1 MEDLV
6 RVARDRDEAKA
17 RDSYT
22 STSEY
27 WNNSNAE
34 YPDVYTSRRVYIHR
48 DIRTIARNKTFFAML
63 AAPSFFSL
71 LEQPQRR
78 QDALKKVEATA
89 RNSSPFVGY
98 QTGAKP
104 MSPVSFGAEIPR
116 DPRLFLFFSFRF
128 LFFFFLR
135 ANRFVARVQSL
146 SIAEHELR
154 GLDGEKGG
162 KNAEKELVRPDL
174 DEFIVPSRFSWVAGL
189 KNRLRAE
196 RNSRIPRRLHFDVCF
211 WAGRMKNLARAVEAC
226 EQFHWRTSID
236 GRGYRAIFLPLSLS
250 LLWRMEINYYEVLRR
265 GRKEGTV
272 ASRSESSRIKV

>member
-63 AAPSFFSL
+63 AAPSFFFL

-116 DPRLFLFFSFRF
+116 DPRLFLFFSFF
-128 LFFFFLR
+128 R

-146 SIAEHELR
+146 SIPEHELR
-154 GLDGEKGG
+154 GLDGKKGG

-174 DEFIVPSRFSWVAGL
+174 DEFIVPSRFS
-189 KNRLRAE
+189 
-196 RNSRIPRRLHFDVCF
+196 
-211 WAGRMKNLARAVEAC
+211 
-226 EQFHWRTSID
+226 
-236 GRGYRAIFLPLSLS
+236 
-250 LLWRMEINYYEVLRR
+250 
-265 GRKEGTV
+265 
-272 ASRSESSRIKV
+272 

>member
-135 ANRFVARVQSL
+135 ANHFVARVQSL
-146 SIAEHELR
+146 SIPEHELR

-174 DEFIVPSRFSWVAGL
+174 DEFIVPSRFS
-189 KNRLRAE
+189 
-196 RNSRIPRRLHFDVCF
+196 
-211 WAGRMKNLARAVEAC
+211 
-226 EQFHWRTSID
+226 
-236 GRGYRAIFLPLSLS
+236 
-250 LLWRMEINYYEVLRR
+250 
-265 GRKEGTV
+265 
-272 ASRSESSRIKV
+272 

>member
-189 KNRLRAE
+189 KNRSRAE

>member
-63 AAPSFFSL
+63 AAPSFFFL

-128 LFFFFLR
+128 LFFFSRQPFR
-135 ANRFVARVQSL
+135 SKGAISIHPGTRITRV
-146 SIAEHELR
+146 
-154 GLDGEKGG
+154 G
-162 KNAEKELVRPDL
+162 
-174 DEFIVPSRFSWVAGL
+174 
-189 KNRLRAE
+189 
-196 RNSRIPRRLHFDVCF
+196 
-211 WAGRMKNLARAVEAC
+211 
-226 EQFHWRTSID
+226 WR
-236 GRGYRAIFLPLSLS
+236 
-250 LLWRMEINYYEVLRR
+250 E
-265 GRKEGTV
+265 GRKKRGEGTRS
-272 ASRSESSRIKV
+272 SRS

>member
-146 SIAEHELR
+146 SIPEHELR

-189 KNRLRAE
+189 KNRSRAE

-236 GRGYRAIFLPLSLS
+236 GRGYRAIFFPLSLS

>member
-146 SIAEHELR
+146 SIPEHELR

-174 DEFIVPSRFSWVAGL
+174 DEFIVPSRFS
-189 KNRLRAE
+189 
-196 RNSRIPRRLHFDVCF
+196 
-211 WAGRMKNLARAVEAC
+211 
-226 EQFHWRTSID
+226 
-236 GRGYRAIFLPLSLS
+236 
-250 LLWRMEINYYEVLRR
+250 
-265 GRKEGTV
+265 
-272 ASRSESSRIKV
+272 